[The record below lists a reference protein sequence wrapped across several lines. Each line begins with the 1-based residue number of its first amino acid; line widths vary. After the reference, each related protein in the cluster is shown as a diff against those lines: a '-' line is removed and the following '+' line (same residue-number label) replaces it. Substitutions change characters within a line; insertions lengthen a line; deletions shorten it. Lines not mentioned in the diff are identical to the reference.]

1 MMFIVEGLIF
11 ILVAYIVVMLVL
23 KAIELLQGDD
33 NAG

>member
-11 ILVAYIVVMLVL
+11 ILVAFIVVMLIM

-33 NAG
+33 